1 MLNRIGTLNRDYRV
15 LMPCPSIGPNYFGLS
30 KLLWI
35 GTNWF
40 GRVQFVLEGSKLFWP
55 GSN

>member
-1 MLNRIGTLNRDYRV
+1 MFNRIGTLNRDYRV
-15 LMPCPSIGPNYFGLS
+15 LMPFGLS